1 MSTGVQKVVSDPLV
15 LAGVIG
21 SCESSDMGVGSSVRM
36 VHALTTEPSSD
47 LNSFGILVFC

>member
-1 MSTGVQKVVSDPLV
+1 VERCASTVSTGVQKVVSDPLV

-36 VHALTTEPSSD
+36 VHAL
-47 LNSFGILVFC
+47 NS